1 MKKEELAT
9 MLGAQATPVEI
20 AQSRLSTTTFNCN
33 QKNDRDV
40 GGVAKCVI
48 SNVTL

>member
-33 QKNDRDV
+33 QKMTE
-40 GGVAKCVI
+40 
-48 SNVTL
+48 TLEALLNA